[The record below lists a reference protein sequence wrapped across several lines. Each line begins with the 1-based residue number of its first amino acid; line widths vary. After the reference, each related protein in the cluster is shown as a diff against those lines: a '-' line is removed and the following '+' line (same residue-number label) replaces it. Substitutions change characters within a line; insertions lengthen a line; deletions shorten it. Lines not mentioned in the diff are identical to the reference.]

1 MGFLDVQKLNESESG
16 QMVWEKVKQH
26 AMIIIMNMNSSIPS
40 MTMMM
45 MSRANKS
52 IVVWRR
58 GSLRVTVIGG
68 TSATRHLDNKSYK
81 WIYTRWGVWLGIQI
95 DQLKLNLTIKVTL
108 NKINNKVILNWK
120 LNWEIKVIHGLRD
133 WVG

>member
-1 MGFLDVQKLNESESG
+1 M
-16 QMVWEKVKQH
+16 
-26 AMIIIMNMNSSIPS
+26 
-40 MTMMM
+40 
-45 MSRANKS
+45 
-52 IVVWRR
+52 
-58 GSLRVTVIGG
+58 
-68 TSATRHLDNKSYK
+68 
-81 WIYTRWGVWLGIQI
+81 GIQI